1 MSGSGRSCTEL
12 MCFGGQLTHLIV
24 EKEKKSS
31 TYKENKLEALS
42 DEKVSKIKRFSREYI
57 TKLVRKL
64 EKAGSSRKVGSKP
77 STSRRGQGHHAA
89 HTHTHT
95 PSTSAAT
102 PSSAHEDARLDVV
115 EMEMEMSVE
124 EVVDVGDDSMDDD
137 DDGGGGG
144 GDDGHPHQKND
155 ITKFQPF
162 LNYTCS
168 YA

>member
-1 MSGSGRSCTEL
+1 MH
-12 MCFGGQLTHLIV
+12 FGGQLTYLIV

-31 TYKENKLEALS
+31 SYKENKLEALS

-64 EKAGSSRKVGSKP
+64 EKAGGSRKVGSKP
-77 STSRRGQGHHAA
+77 SASRRGQGHHAT

-102 PSSAHEDARLDVV
+102 PSSAHEDAQLDVV
-115 EMEMEMSVE
+115 EMEMSVE

-162 LNYTCS
+162 LNYTCF

>member
-1 MSGSGRSCTEL
+1 MH
-12 MCFGGQLTHLIV
+12 FGGQLTYLIV

-31 TYKENKLEALS
+31 SYKENKLEALS

-64 EKAGSSRKVGSKP
+64 EKAGGSRKVGLKP
-77 STSRRGQGHHAA
+77 STSRRGQGHHAT

-102 PSSAHEDARLDVV
+102 PSSAHEDAQLDAV
-115 EMEMEMSVE
+115 EMEMSVE
-124 EVVDVGDDSMDDD
+124 EVVDVGDDSMDDDD

-162 LNYTCS
+162 LNYTCF

>member
-12 MCFGGQLTHLIV
+12 MHFGGQLTYLIV

-31 TYKENKLEALS
+31 SYKENKLEALS

-64 EKAGSSRKVGSKP
+64 EKAGGSRKVGSKP
-77 STSRRGQGHHAA
+77 SASRRGQGHHAT

-102 PSSAHEDARLDVV
+102 PSSAHEDAQLDVV
-115 EMEMEMSVE
+115 EMEMSVE

-162 LNYTCS
+162 LNYTCF

>member
-1 MSGSGRSCTEL
+1 M
-12 MCFGGQLTHLIV
+12 

-31 TYKENKLEALS
+31 SYKENKLEVLS

-64 EKAGSSRKVGSKP
+64 LEKAGSSRKAGSKP
-77 STSRRGQGHHAA
+77 STSRRGHHA
-89 HTHTHT
+89 THT
-95 PSTSAAT
+95 PSTTSAAT

-115 EMEMEMSVE
+115 EMEMSVE
-124 EVVDVGDDSMDDD
+124 EVVDVDEDTDDD
-137 DDGGGGG
+137 DDGGG
-144 GDDGHPHQKND
+144 DDDHHHHQNND